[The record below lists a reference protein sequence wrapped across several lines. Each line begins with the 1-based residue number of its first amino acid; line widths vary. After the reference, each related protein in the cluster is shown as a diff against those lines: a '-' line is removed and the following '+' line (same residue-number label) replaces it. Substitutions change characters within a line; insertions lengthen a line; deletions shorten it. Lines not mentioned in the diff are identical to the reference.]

1 MLTFINQFHLYGFES
16 FCDSVFF
23 PPDLLNKRIKNEG
36 SRKCIGKGG
45 REEERKEEE
54 DGKEIDVK

>member
-1 MLTFINQFHLYGFES
+1 MDLNL
-16 FCDSVFF
+16 SVILFFFF